1 MKNLLK
7 VTALAAACFTMI
19 HIQSPVQAFTFLS
32 EPVTVPSFKKDKL
45 DKSKKAPVAKQKKAA
60 KNSKKLTSKATK
72 KKTSRKTS
80 NKTSGKT
87 LKRYVAYRAAHN
99 RVNTSCF
106 PTRLR
111 SVLNKVRARY
121 GATAIVSS
129 GYRSKRHNR
138 RVGGARRSMHVQCKA
153 ADIRVPGVN
162 KYQLARF
169 LKTIPAAGGV
179 GTYGCNGSV
188 HVDVGPKR
196 QWHWRCRRR
205 S

>member
-1 MKNLLK
+1 MNKVIK
-7 VTALAAACFTMI
+7 VTALAAACVAVI
-19 HIQSPVQAFTFLS
+19 HTQSPVQAFTNLS
-32 EPVTVPSFKKDKL
+32 QPVTVPSFDKDRL
-45 DKSKKAPVAKQKKAA
+45 DKSKKTQGAKQKKEAGAKNKKPLSKAA
-60 KNSKKLTSKATK
+60 KKKS
-72 KKTSRKTS
+72 SQ
-80 NKTSGKT
+80 KT

-106 PTRLR
+106 PSRLR

-129 GYRSKRHNR
+129 GYRSRNHNR
-138 RVGGARRSMHVQCKA
+138 RVGGARRSMHMQCKA

-162 KYQLARF
+162 KYQLARY
-169 LKTIPAAGGV
+169 LKTIPSVGGV

>member
-1 MKNLLK
+1 MRRILK
-7 VTALAAACFTMI
+7 VTAFAAAWVAVINT
-19 HIQSPVQAFTFLS
+19 QSPVQAFTS
-32 EPVTVPSFKKDKL
+32 IAEPVTTPSFKI
-45 DKSKKAPVAKQKKAA
+45 DKSEK
-60 KNSKKLTSKATK
+60 SSKAQGAKARK
-72 KKTSRKTS
+72 KSRKPSSKTAKK
-80 NKTSGKT
+80 KTSGKT

-111 SVLNKVRARY
+111 NVLNKVRARY
-121 GATAIVSS
+121 GTTAIVSS
-129 GYRSKRHNR
+129 GFRSKRHNR

-162 KYQLARF
+162 KYKLARF
-169 LKTIPAAGGV
+169 LKTIPSVGGV

>member
-1 MKNLLK
+1 MKTLLK
-7 VTALAAACFTMI
+7 VTALAAACITVI
-19 HIQSPVQAFTFLS
+19 HMQSPVQAFTALS
-32 EPVTVPSFKKDKL
+32 EPVTVPVFKKDKL
-45 DKSKKAPVAKQKKAA
+45 DKSKKAHVAKEKKAA
-60 KNSKKLTSKATK
+60 KKSKKSTSKATK

-80 NKTSGKT
+80 GKT
-87 LKRYVAYRAAHN
+87 LKQYVAYRAAHN

-129 GYRSKRHNR
+129 GYRSRNHNR

-169 LKTIPAAGGV
+169 LKTIPSVGGV

>member
-1 MKNLLK
+1 MKKFLK
-7 VTALAAACFTMI
+7 VTALAAACVFAFHT
-19 HIQSPVQAFTFLS
+19 QSSVQAFTSIS
-32 EPVTVPSFKKDKL
+32 EPVTVPSFNKDSL
-45 DKSKKAPVAKQKKAA
+45 AKSKKAHGAKQKKKIRKKIRKLFSKTA
-60 KNSKKLTSKATK
+60 KKTAK
-72 KKTSRKTS
+72 KKSSK
-80 NKTSGKT
+80 KT
-87 LKRYVAYRAAHN
+87 LKHYVAYRTAHN

-121 GATAIVSS
+121 GTTAIVSS
-129 GYRSKRHNR
+129 GYRSRNQNR

-169 LKTIPAAGGV
+169 LKTIPSVGGV
-179 GTYGCNGSV
+179 GTYGCNGAV

>member
-1 MKNLLK
+1 MKRILK
-7 VTALAAACFTMI
+7 VTAFAAACLAVI
-19 HIQSPVQAFTFLS
+19 HTQSPVQAFSSIS
-32 EPVTVPSFKKDKL
+32 EPATVPTFKKDKSEKGKKAQ
-45 DKSKKAPVAKQKKAA
+45 DAKAPKKSKKSA
-60 KNSKKLTSKATK
+60 SKTAK
-72 KKTSRKTS
+72 KKK
-80 NKTSGKT
+80 SGKT

-111 SVLNKVRARY
+111 SVLHKVRSRY

-129 GYRSKRHNR
+129 GYRSSRHNR

-162 KYQLARF
+162 KYKLARF
-169 LKTIPAAGGV
+169 LKTIPSVGGV
-179 GTYGCNGSV
+179 GTYGCNSSV

-205 S
+205 G

>member
-1 MKNLLK
+1 MKNTLK
-7 VTALAAACFTMI
+7 ATALAVACVVVINT
-19 HIQSPVQAFTFLS
+19 QSTVQAFTRIS
-32 EPVTVPSFKKDKL
+32 EPVTVPVFKKDKS
-45 DKSKKAPVAKQKKAA
+45 DKSKNAQVVKEKKSAK
-60 KNSKKLTSKATK
+60 KNEKRTSNTAK
-72 KKTSRKTS
+72 KKTSS
-80 NKTSGKT
+80 KT
-87 LKRYVAYRAAHN
+87 LKRYVAFRAAHN

-129 GYRSKRHNR
+129 GYRSKSHNR
-138 RVGGARRSMHVQCKA
+138 RVGGARRSMHMQCKA

-169 LKTIPAAGGV
+169 LKTIPSVGGV

-188 HVDVGPKR
+188 HVGVGPKR

>member
-7 VTALAAACFTMI
+7 VTALAAACFTVI
-19 HIQSPVQAFTFLS
+19 HMQSPVQAFTSGFD
-32 EPVTVPSFKKDKL
+32 PVTVPSFKKDKS
-45 DKSKKAPVAKQKKAA
+45 DRSKKAQVAKEKKAA
-60 KNSKKLTSKATK
+60 KKNKKSTSETAS
-72 KKTSRKTS
+72 KKTSRKT
-80 NKTSGKT
+80 
-87 LKRYVAYRAAHN
+87 LKQYVAYRAAHN

-129 GYRSKRHNR
+129 GYRSKSHNR
-138 RVGGARRSMHVQCKA
+138 RVGGARRSMHMQCKA

-162 KYQLARF
+162 KYQLARY
-169 LKTIPAAGGV
+169 LKTIPSVGGV

>member
-1 MKNLLK
+1 MRKLLK
-7 VTALAAACFTMI
+7 VTAIAAACFTVIQM
-19 HIQSPVQAFTFLS
+19 QSPVQAFTRLS
-32 EPVTVPSFKKDKL
+32 EPVTMPSFKKDKS
-45 DKSKKAPVAKQKKAA
+45 DKSKKAQVAKEKKVT
-60 KNSKKLTSKATK
+60 KEKKRRTSKTAK
-72 KKTSRKTS
+72 KKTSSKTAG
-80 NKTSGKT
+80 KTASKT

-138 RVGGARRSMHVQCKA
+138 RVGGARRSMHMQCKA

-169 LKTIPAAGGV
+169 LKTIPSVGGV

>member
-1 MKNLLK
+1 MKNILK
-7 VTALAAACFTMI
+7 VTALAAACIAVI
-19 HIQSPVQAFTFLS
+19 HTQSPVQAFTNIS
-32 EPVTVPSFKKDKL
+32 EPVTVPSLKKNKTE
-45 DKSKKAPVAKQKKAA
+45 KGKKTQTAKQEKKHG
-60 KNSKKLTSKATK
+60 KQNKKSFFKTTK
-72 KKTSRKTS
+72 EKKSQ
-80 NKTSGKT
+80 KT

-106 PTRLR
+106 PSRLR
-111 SVLNKVRARY
+111 NVLNKVRARY
-121 GATAIVSS
+121 GAAAIVSS
-129 GYRSKRHNR
+129 GYRSRNHNR
-138 RVGGARRSMHVQCKA
+138 RVGGARRSMHMQCKA

-162 KYQLARF
+162 KYQLARY
-169 LKTIPAAGGV
+169 LKSIPSVGGV

>member
-1 MKNLLK
+1 MKKLLK
-7 VTALAAACFTMI
+7 LTAMAAACFFVIPM
-19 HIQSPVQAFTFLS
+19 QSPVQALTSLA
-32 EPVTVPSFKKDKL
+32 EPVTVPSFKKHKSN
-45 DKSKKAPVAKQKKAA
+45 KSKKAPVAKEKKAA
-60 KNSKKLTSKATK
+60 KRDKKWTPKTAN
-72 KKTSRKTS
+72 KKTPD
-80 NKTSGKT
+80 KT
-87 LKRYVAYRAAHN
+87 LKQYVAYRAAHN

-106 PTRLR
+106 PARLR

-129 GYRSKRHNR
+129 GYRSKSHNR
-138 RVGGARRSMHVQCKA
+138 RVGGARRSMHMQCKA

-162 KYQLARF
+162 KYQLARY
-169 LKTIPAAGGV
+169 LKTIPSVGGV

>member
-1 MKNLLK
+1 MKRILK
-7 VTALAAACFTMI
+7 VTAFAAACLAVI
-19 HIQSPVQAFTFLS
+19 QAQSPVQAFTS
-32 EPVTVPSFKKDKL
+32 IAEPVTVPTFKKDRSEKGKKAQ
-45 DKSKKAPVAKQKKAA
+45 DAKVRKKSKKSA
-60 KNSKKLTSKATK
+60 SKTAK
-72 KKTSRKTS
+72 KKTSSK
-80 NKTSGKT
+80 KSGKT

-129 GYRSKRHNR
+129 GYRSSRHNR

-169 LKTIPAAGGV
+169 LKTIPSVGGV
-179 GTYGCNGSV
+179 GTYGCNSSV

>member
-1 MKNLLK
+1 MRKLLQ
-7 VTALAAACFTMI
+7 VTAIAAACFTVIQM
-19 HIQSPVQAFTFLS
+19 QSPVQAFTHLS
-32 EPVTVPSFKKDKL
+32 EPVTVPSFKKDKS
-45 DKSKKAPVAKQKKAA
+45 DKSKKAQVAKEKKAA
-60 KNSKKLTSKATK
+60 KKNKKW
-72 KKTSRKTS
+72 TSRTAKR
-80 NKTSGKT
+80 KTSGKT

-121 GATAIVSS
+121 GAAAIVSS
-129 GYRSKRHNR
+129 GYRSKSHNR
-138 RVGGARRSMHVQCKA
+138 RVGGARRSMHMQCKA

-162 KYQLARF
+162 KYQLARY
-169 LKTIPAAGGV
+169 LKTIPSVGGV

>member
-7 VTALAAACFTMI
+7 VTALAAACFTMVPM
-19 HIQSPVQAFTFLS
+19 QSPVQAFTFLS
-32 EPVTVPSFKKDKL
+32 DPVTVPSFKKDEL
-45 DKSKKAPVAKQKKAA
+45 DKNKKAPVAKQKKAT
-60 KNSKKLTSKATK
+60 KNSQKQASKATK
-72 KKTSRKTS
+72 KKTAR
-80 NKTSGKT
+80 KTSGKT
-87 LKRYVAYRAAHN
+87 LKRYVAYRAEHN

-106 PTRLR
+106 PTQLR
-111 SVLNKVRARY
+111 SILNKVRARY
-121 GATAIVSS
+121 GTTAIVSS
-129 GYRSKRHNR
+129 GYRSKKHNR

-162 KYQLARF
+162 KYKLARF

-188 HVDVGPKR
+188 HVDIGPKR